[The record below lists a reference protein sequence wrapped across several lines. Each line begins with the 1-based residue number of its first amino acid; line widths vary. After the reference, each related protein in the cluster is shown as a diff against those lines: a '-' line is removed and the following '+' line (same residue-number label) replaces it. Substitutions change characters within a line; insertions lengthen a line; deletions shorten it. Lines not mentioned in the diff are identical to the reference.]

1 LVDWRLVDRVSL
13 AVVTLAAVLLTA
25 AACRTP
31 PEPAPQTAKTETVW
45 RELGSWTGSGAR
57 QTESFLSETG
67 MLRLRWQA
75 GPTPDASTGRTF
87 RATVHSAISGRALA
101 TVVEHE
107 GPGGDIAFLREDPRS
122 FFLTIEANGLEW
134 SVSVDEGV
142 TGQIELKR

>member
-1 LVDWRLVDRVSL
+1 
-13 AVVTLAAVLLTA
+13 
-25 AACRTP
+25 
-31 PEPAPQTAKTETVW
+31 VW

-75 GPTPDASTGRTF
+75 GPTPEASAGRTF

-107 GPGGDIAFLREDPRS
+107 GPGRDVAFLREDPRS

-134 SVSVDEGV
+134 SVSVDEGM
-142 TGQIELKR
+142 TGRIEPKP